1 MEIIYKDKRKV
12 NFEMVAIGDVFSYNG
27 DLYMSTQEVSVVGTG
42 DVSNAVNLANGEA
55 AYFDEND
62 AVISVK
68 AQLVI
73 S

>member
-1 MEIIYKDKRKV
+1 MEIIYKDKKKV
-12 NFEMVAIGDVFSYNG
+12 AFEMVAIGDVFSWNG
-27 DLYMSTQEVSVVGTG
+27 ILYMAIPEGTSTSTG
-42 DVSNAVNLANGEA
+42 GVSNAVNLDNGEA

-62 AVISVK
+62 AVIPVK